1 MRRERPDH
9 TLQPTALV
17 NELYLHLLQRPDLN
31 WADRE
36 HFLLSASRAMHNLLI
51 DHARARGTLKRGGG
65 WARVD
70 LDEPGETAAGLDM
83 LELAELLSV
92 LETKEPRMADVVRLK
107 FYVGLSV
114 VEIAEALG
122 IDERSVKRDWA
133 LARQWLR
140 GHLENQ

>member
-1 MRRERPDH
+1 
-9 TLQPTALV
+9 
-17 NELYLHLLQRPDLN
+17 
-31 WADRE
+31 
-36 HFLLSASRAMHNLLI
+36 
-51 DHARARGTLKRGGG
+51 
-65 WARVD
+65 VD